1 MATRDEAD
9 ADVTRSP
16 HDVAMTRRVIKYLQV
31 PRTERD
37 DAWRERFFRAI
48 PTAALVVGSPQL
60 LTGPDGFEYVV
71 LRTPKPPQRFAPRTL
86 AQISIE
92 CTSRGRGA
100 VLDPEPGSAAWVFRY
115 GDLWS
120 LRAHGGFV
128 GDGVEPL
135 EAQVIPSGRRR
146 LQRETE
152 FLVGAPSA
160 HLFPSWA
167 RRVVGS
173 YLRSHMGV
181 RDPRV
186 ALVMDFAMRPTRS
199 LAFNVYRDDQEDAAA
214 FDLAMQRLASWYLPP
229 GLGILS
235 LGRDSDGSLQT
246 KL

>member
-1 MATRDEAD
+1 MRNSRLLLLLFLSIFMAACNNTKNTEVAEAEE
-9 ADVTRSP
+9 
-16 HDVAMTRRVIKYLQV
+16 L
-31 PRTERD
+31 
-37 DAWRERFFRAI
+37 
-48 PTAALVVGSPQL
+48 
-60 LTGPDGFEYVV
+60 
-71 LRTPKPPQRFAPRTL
+71 
-86 AQISIE
+86 
-92 CTSRGRGA
+92 
-100 VLDPEPGSAAWVFRY
+100 
-115 GDLWS
+115 
-120 LRAHGGFV
+120 V